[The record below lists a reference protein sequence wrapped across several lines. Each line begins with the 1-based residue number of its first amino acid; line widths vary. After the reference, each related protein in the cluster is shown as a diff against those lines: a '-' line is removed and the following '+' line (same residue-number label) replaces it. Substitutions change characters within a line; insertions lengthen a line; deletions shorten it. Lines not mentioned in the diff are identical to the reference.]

1 MFTSSLFRENYNN
14 NDTVNLFMQRF
25 LLLRLYHV
33 FLHQI
38 MKQKHNQQKKFFQN
52 NSQIIL
58 LNVSQM

>member
-14 NDTVNLFMQRF
+14 NDTANLFMQRLF
-25 LLLRLYHV
+25 ITVYISC

-38 MKQKHNQQKKFFQN
+38 MKQKHNQQKILFQN